1 MTAMRRLLLSACL
14 MLPAV
19 AGMRPALAAPE
30 ITVLTSE
37 DPALRLGRFAFPG
50 GRTLELSVGIG
61 SAAYHRPGDPG
72 DIVYTL
78 SDRGPNIACSEV
90 EAVTGVARATL
101 CAEDRNGRVYP
112 VPGYSPTLYGVQL
125 LLAEGRFR
133 VFDSIAIKTRDGR
146 PVSGLTN
153 PLRGRTEQPLDG
165 QGRRLAYDASAIDA
179 EGLVRLPDGSA
190 WIGEENAPSLV
201 HVGAD
206 GRVLRRVVPVGGTAG
221 ELAAAGYEVVEGL
234 PGILAM
240 RQSNRGI
247 ESLAGTPDGATL
259 YAVVQNPLANPDAA
273 AYRAARNSR
282 ILRYDPAAN
291 RVTGE
296 WVYPLDAPQSFRLD
310 PSDAQNDPRISET
323 AWLGPDRLLVLER
336 TEKTT
341 KLYEVRLNEATDIAG
356 TRWDDVA
363 TRPTLEQSNDLSATG
378 ITAVSKRL
386 VLDSADH
393 PELPGKLEGIA
404 LLPDGTLMLIND
416 DDFGITGE
424 RTRIVLVRGLALGL

>member
-1 MTAMRRLLLSACL
+1 MRRLLLSACL
-14 MLPAV
+14 LLPF
-19 AGMRPALAAPE
+19 GMQPVLAAPD

-37 DPALRLGRFAFPG
+37 DPILGLGRFTFQG
-50 GRTLELSVGIG
+50 GRTMELSVGIG
-61 SAAYHRPGDPG
+61 SAAYHRPGDSA
-72 DIVYTL
+72 DIVYML
-78 SDRGPNIACSEV
+78 SDRGPNIACSDAESF
-90 EAVTGVARATL
+90 TGLPRAQI
-101 CAEDRNGRVYP
+101 CAEDRNGRIYP
-112 VPGYSPTLYGVQL
+112 VPSYSPTLYGVQL
-125 LLAEGRFR
+125 LPEQGRFR
-133 VFDSIAIKTRDGR
+133 VFDSIALKTRDGR
-146 PVSGLTN
+146 PITGLTN

-179 EGLVRLPDGSA
+179 EGMVRLPDGSV

-201 HVGAD
+201 HVAPD
-206 GRVLRRVVPVGGTAG
+206 GRILRRVVPAGGTAG
-221 ELAAAGYEVVEGL
+221 ELSAAGYEVVDGL
-234 PGILAM
+234 PAILAR

-296 WVYPLDAPQSFRLD
+296 WVYQLDLPQSFRLD

-341 KLYEVRLNEATDIAG
+341 KLFEIRLAEATNIAG
-356 TRWDDVA
+356 TRWDDGE

-378 ITAVSKRL
+378 ITPVTKRL
-386 VLDSADH
+386 VLDTADH
-393 PELPGKLEGIA
+393 PQLPGKLEGIA
-404 LLPDGTLMLIND
+404 LLPDGTLMLVND
-416 DDFGITGE
+416 DDFGIGGE
-424 RTRIVLVRGLALGL
+424 RTKIILVRGLNLGL

>member
-1 MTAMRRLLLSACL
+1 MHRLLLSACL
-14 MLPAV
+14 LLPAF
-19 AGMRPALAAPE
+19 AAPAARAAPE

-37 DPALRLGRFAFPG
+37 DPVLRLGEVRFAG
-50 GRTLELSVGIG
+50 GRTLALSVGIG
-61 SAAYHRPGDPG
+61 SAAYHRPGDPA

-78 SDRGPNIACSEV
+78 SDRGPNFACSEA

-101 CAEDRNGRVYP
+101 CAADRQGRVYP
-112 VPGYSPTLYGVQL
+112 VPSYSPTLYGLRL
-125 LLAEGRFR
+125 LPAEGRFQ
-133 VFDSIAIKTRDGR
+133 VFDTIALKMRDGR

-153 PLRGRTEQPLDG
+153 PLPGRTEQPLDA
-165 QGRRLAYDASAIDA
+165 QGRRLDYDASAIDA

-190 WIGEENAPSLV
+190 WIGEENGPSLV
-201 HVGAD
+201 QVGAD
-206 GRVLRRVVPVGGTAG
+206 GRILRRVVPAGGTAA
-221 ELAAAGYEVVEGL
+221 ELSAAGYEVVEGL
-234 PGILAM
+234 PAILAL

-259 YAVVQNPLANPDAA
+259 YAVVQNPLANPDAS

-282 ILRYDPAAN
+282 VLRYDPAAN

-310 PSDAQNDPRISET
+310 PSDAQNDPRISEA

-341 KLYEVRLNEATDIAG
+341 KLFEVTLAEATDISG
-356 TRWDDVA
+356 SRWDDPA
-363 TRPTLEQSNDLSATG
+363 TRPTLEQGNDLSGTG
-378 ITAVSKRL
+378 ITPLRKRL
-386 VLDSADH
+386 MLDSADH
-393 PELPGKLEGIA
+393 PELPVKLEGIA

-416 DDFGITGE
+416 DDFGISGE
-424 RTRIVLVRGLALGL
+424 RTRVVLLRGLDLGR